1 MTPSWFRQLDKATSV
16 AEVVAITRDFF
27 ALWSPEEIVQLP
39 ASCRPARFRD
49 AADVED
55 LHRRAVEEFRS
66 TRATG
71 SELVLLKKLA
81 GFMGRACMR
90 IAQLNSE
97 AADADEPEAA
107 RQPEARQT
115 GKPEAARGP

>member
-1 MTPSWFRQLDKATSV
+1 MTPSWFRQLDQATSV

-39 ASCRPARFRD
+39 ASCQPARFRD
-49 AADVED
+49 ATDLD
-55 LHRRAVEEFRS
+55 NLHRSAVEEFRN

-71 SELVLLKKLA
+71 PELVLLKKLA

-97 AADADEPEAA
+97 AADAAEPEAA
-107 RQPEARQT
+107 RQPDPKRT
-115 GKPEAARGP
+115 GKPQAARGP

>member
-1 MTPSWFRQLDKATSV
+1 MTPSWFRQLDQATSV
-16 AEVVAITRDFF
+16 AEVIAITRDFF

-39 ASCRPARFRD
+39 ASCQPARFRD
-49 AADVED
+49 PTDLED
-55 LHRRAVEEFRS
+55 LHRCAVEEFRN

-90 IAQLNSE
+90 IAQLDSE
-97 AADADEPEAA
+97 DASAAEPEAA
-107 RQPEARQT
+107 RQAQARRP
-115 GKPEAARGP
+115 G